1 MKRLI
6 ILTSL
11 FVICVFS
18 VFSQNTESHL
28 AELLKNYQYQKALEY
43 IEAQEPTKELLFQKA
58 LCNKALGEYQKS
70 IFILELLDKEYKD
83 DVQILSE
90 LAICY
95 QATANRKG
103 SVECYDELIRID
115 SANIYFKI
123 QKAELQFQQGKYEDA
138 LILFYNI
145 YNQNKSPN
153 TLKQIAQ
160 CYEMM
165 NEVDSAMIYYR
176 KTLSENPLDAFSVAS
191 LTNICLKEGLLPE
204 GKDCSQTFM
213 DIDTT
218 NLQVNLLNALCY
230 YASEEEYDEA
240 INRFTKCELRG
251 DTGLILNRSLG
262 TSYYMTKNYYYSELY
277 LDKAFRQDTT
287 NNTVLFALAT
297 SSMELGDHW
306 KSTPLFSKLRDRIKP
321 DSTLQYLCHK
331 NLALSYQKGWQYK
344 EAVEAYIKS
353 LDYARSDLKMNI
365 YYTIANIYDDQLD
378 DPQNALPYYLSY
390 RETLANYLEILN
402 NKPERNEERI
412 KDSEKRIKAL
422 DEHILELKKGRKEG
436 RKSFKSKQGI
446 QIISSGKNTGK
457 ISISEKDGKTII
469 TKEEDGKVSI
479 LEEKNIK

>member
-1 MKRLI
+1 MKKLI
-6 ILTSL
+6 ILASL
-11 FVICVFS
+11 LTICVFS
-18 VFSQNTESHL
+18 VFSQNTENNL
-28 AELLKNYQYQKALEY
+28 AEFLKNYQYQKALEY
-43 IEAQEPTKELLFQKA
+43 IETQEPTKELLFQKA
-58 LCNKALGEYQKS
+58 LCNKALGEYPKA

-95 QATANRKG
+95 QAMANRKG

-115 SANIYFKI
+115 STNIYFKI

-138 LILFYNI
+138 LSLFYNI
-145 YNQNKSPN
+145 YNQNNSPN

-165 NEVDSAMIYYR
+165 NEVDSAMTYYR
-176 KTLSENPLDAFSVAS
+176 KTLSENPSDAFSTAS

-204 GKDCSQTFM
+204 GKSCSQAFM
-213 DIDTT
+213 DRDTT

-240 INRFTKCELRG
+240 IKRFTKCELRG
-251 DTGLILNRSLG
+251 DTGLILNRSIG

-306 KSTPLFSKLRDRIKP
+306 KSTPLFSKLQNRIKP

-331 NLALSYQKGWQYK
+331 NLALSYQKGRQYK
-344 EAVEAYIKS
+344 EAAETYIKS
-353 LDYARSDLKMNI
+353 LDYARADSKMNI
-365 YYTIANIYDDQLD
+365 YYTIANIYDEQLD
-378 DPQNALPYYLSY
+378 DPQNALTYYLPY
-390 RETLANYLEILN
+390 RESLANYLATLN
-402 NKPERNEERI
+402 NRQERDEERI

-422 DEHILELKKGRKEG
+422 DEHILELKKGKIEG
-436 RKSFKSKQGI
+436 RKSFGKKQGA
-446 QIISSGKNTGK
+446 QIISIFK
-457 ISISEKDGKTII
+457 EKGKTI
-469 TKEEDGKVSI
+469 TRGEDGNIIVS
-479 LEEKNIK
+479 EEKNIK

>member
-1 MKRLI
+1 MKKLI
-6 ILTSL
+6 ILASL
-11 FVICVFS
+11 LTICIFS
-18 VFSQNTESHL
+18 VFSQIKENHL
-28 AELLKNYQYQKALEY
+28 AELLKNHQYQKALEY
-43 IEAQEPTKELLFQKA
+43 IETQEPTKEFLFEKA
-58 LCNKALGEYQKS
+58 LCNKALGEYQKA
-70 IFILELLDKEYKD
+70 ILILELLDKEYEG

-103 SVECYDELIRID
+103 SIECYDELIRID

-138 LILFYNI
+138 LTLFYNI

-153 TLKQIAQ
+153 TLKKIAQ
-160 CYEMM
+160 SYEMM
-165 NEVDSAMIYYR
+165 NEVDSAMAYYR
-176 KTLSENPLDAFSVAS
+176 KTLSENPLDAFSAAS

-204 GKDCSQTFM
+204 GKDCSQAFM

-262 TSYYMTKNYYYSELY
+262 TSYYMIKNYYYSELY

-344 EAVEAYIKS
+344 EAAETYIKS
-353 LDYARSDLKMNI
+353 LDYARADLKMNI
-365 YYTIANIYDDQLD
+365 YYTIANIYDDQLN
-378 DPQNALPYYLSY
+378 DPQNALSYYLSY

-402 NKPERNEERI
+402 NRPGRNEERI
-412 KDSEKRIKAL
+412 KDSENRIKAL
-422 DEHILELKKGRKEG
+422 DEHILELKKGEKEG

-446 QIISSGKNTGK
+446 QIISSEKNTGK

-469 TKEEDGKVSI
+469 TKEE
-479 LEEKNIK
+479 EKDVK